1 MLRLVRFVSFSDLPI
16 TDNLNVGDAVDRT
29 AAEARLKRST
39 RALTGSKLPQNYWL
53 FAAGKDT
60 HPGRL
65 GKCIIFIG
73 LRPAPRCH
81 EAISSGAHVPDALV
95 SAK

>member
-1 MLRLVRFVSFSDLPI
+1 L
-16 TDNLNVGDAVDRT
+16 
-29 AAEARLKRST
+29 
-39 RALTGSKLPQNYWL
+39 L

-65 GKCIIFIG
+65 GNCIAFIG
-73 LRPAPRCH
+73 MRPAPLCH
-81 EAISSGAHVPDALV
+81 EAISSSAHVPDALV